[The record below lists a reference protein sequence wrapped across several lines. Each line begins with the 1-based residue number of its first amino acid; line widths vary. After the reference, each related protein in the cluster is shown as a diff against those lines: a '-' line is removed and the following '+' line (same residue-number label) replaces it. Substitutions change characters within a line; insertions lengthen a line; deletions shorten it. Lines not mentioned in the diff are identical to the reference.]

1 MEVELIKLP
10 TDLIVNMNLTKFANQ
25 LKVEVK
31 LIELTCG
38 LRFEVEIKLKTELG
52 VNIKS
57 I

>member
-38 LRFEVEIKLKTELG
+38 LRF
-52 VNIKS
+52 
-57 I
+57 